1 MIGLTTSYSEL
12 ESLAKASYDNFIA
25 LVNKINSDNI
35 LSTLKELNDAN
46 IELATFNPE
55 NVDRTDVLQAVQKLK
70 ECNEKYQTLKEYLE
84 KVNQSSDNVGKLLG
98 GK

>member
-1 MIGLTTSYSEL
+1 VN
-12 ESLAKASYDNFIA
+12 YDNFIT